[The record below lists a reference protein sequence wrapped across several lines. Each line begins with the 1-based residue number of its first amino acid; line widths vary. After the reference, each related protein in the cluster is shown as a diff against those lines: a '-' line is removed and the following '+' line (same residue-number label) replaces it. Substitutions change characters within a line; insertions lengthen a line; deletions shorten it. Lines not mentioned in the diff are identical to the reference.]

1 MNGPPAPLV
10 EELSHLGYALMRL
23 LLQRAK
29 EVFAKEGLS
38 LLQAEVLR
46 LVREGVNAPSR
57 LAEHLEIQPSQ
68 VSHLLASLEE
78 AGLVERRLDSEDRRR
93 VLLHLTPK
101 GEEAQKRFKEAWLA
115 AYSQHLARLNPEE
128 LLLFRD
134 LLGKLTE
141 VERA

>member
-57 LAEHLEIQPSQ
+57 LAEHLEVQPSQ

-78 AGLVERRLDSEDRRR
+78 AGLVERHLDPEDRRR
-93 VLLHLTPK
+93 VLLRLTPK
-101 GEEAQKRFKEAWLA
+101 GERGPKAAQGGLA
-115 AYSQHLARLNPEE
+115 CGL
-128 LLLFRD
+128 
-134 LLGKLTE
+134 
-141 VERA
+141 

>member
-10 EELSHLGYALMRL
+10 EELSHLGYALMHL

-93 VLLHLTPK
+93 VLLRLTPK
-101 GEEAQKRFKEAWLA
+101 GEKAQERLKETWLA

>member
-57 LAEHLEIQPSQ
+57 LAEHLEVQPSQ

-78 AGLVERRLDSEDRRR
+78 AGLVERRLDPEDRRR

-101 GEEAQKRFKEAWLA
+101 GEEAQKRLKEAWLA
-115 AYSQHLARLNPEE
+115 AYSQHLARLHPEE

-134 LLGKLTE
+134 LLRKLTE
-141 VERA
+141 VGRA

>member
-10 EELSHLGYALMRL
+10 EELSHLGYALMHL

-93 VLLHLTPK
+93 VLLRLTPK
-101 GEEAQKRFKEAWLA
+101 GEKAQERLKEAWLA
-115 AYSQHLARLNPEE
+115 AYSQYLARLNPEE

>member
-10 EELSHLGYALMRL
+10 EELSHLGYALMHL

-57 LAEHLEIQPSQ
+57 LAEHLEVQPSQ

-93 VLLHLTPK
+93 VLLRLTPK
-101 GEEAQKRFKEAWLA
+101 GEKAQERLKEAWLA

>member
-10 EELSHLGYALMRL
+10 EELSHLGYALMHL

-57 LAEHLEIQPSQ
+57 LAEHLEVQPSQ

>member
-10 EELSHLGYALMRL
+10 EELSRLGYTLMRL
-23 LLQRAK
+23 LFARAK

-46 LVREGVNAPSR
+46 LVKEGASTPTQ
-57 LAEHLEIQPSQ
+57 LAEHLEVKPSQ

-78 AGLVERRLDSEDRRR
+78 AGLLEREADPQDRRR
-93 VLLHLTPK
+93 VLLRLSPK
-101 GEEAQKRFKEAWLA
+101 GEEAQARLKEAWLT
-115 AYSQHLARLNPEE
+115 AYSQHLSRLGPQE

-134 LLGKLTE
+134 LLRKLTE
-141 VERA
+141 AAHG

>member
-57 LAEHLEIQPSQ
+57 LAEHLEVQPSQ

>member
-10 EELSHLGYALMRL
+10 EELSHLGYALMHL

-128 LLLFRD
+128 LLLLRD

>member
-10 EELSHLGYALMRL
+10 EELSHLGYALMHL

-29 EVFAKEGLS
+29 EVFAEEGLS

-57 LAEHLEIQPSQ
+57 LAEHLEVQPSQ

-101 GEEAQKRFKEAWLA
+101 GEEAQKRLKEAWLA
-115 AYSQHLARLNPEE
+115 AYSQYLARLNPEE

>member
-10 EELSHLGYALMRL
+10 EELSHLGYALMHL